1 MVVIS
6 ERSHYI
12 MSTNLPEPVIS
23 LSSAN
28 LESLIRRVVREELIR
43 LLRTPVRSILD
54 DWEQEGRDDPE
65 GDETLLIEALAV
77 LQEHGDKPEH
87 WMSWEDFETELDE
100 AEARGEL
107 PN

>member
-1 MVVIS
+1 MN
-6 ERSHYI
+6 
-12 MSTNLPEPVIS
+12 TNPPEPVFS
-23 LSSAN
+23 VSSAD

-43 LLRTPVRSILD
+43 LLRAPVRSILD
-54 DWEQEGRDDPE
+54 DWEQEGPEDPE
-65 GDETLLIEALAV
+65 GDEMLLIEALAV

-87 WMSWEDFETELDE
+87 WMSWEDFETEIDK